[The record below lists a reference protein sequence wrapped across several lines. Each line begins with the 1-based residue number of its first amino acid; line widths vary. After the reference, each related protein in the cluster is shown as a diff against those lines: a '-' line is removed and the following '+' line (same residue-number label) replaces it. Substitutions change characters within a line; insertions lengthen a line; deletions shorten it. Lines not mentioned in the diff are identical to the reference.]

1 MQTDILYKQLTTK
14 LDELKTAI
22 ERFEKHTP
30 PSTTYAEQLHT
41 AINEANKLI
50 SAYVVLKEQKD
61 VSPDLNLHLKL
72 MNVTNAQQEVT
83 EQVKAE
89 ILVEKSEIIETPKV
103 EIAKPVAEVKPPII
117 EVKPAEEIVVAPV
130 AEKKSVEI
138 VFEKPEI
145 KTYPKLA
152 INLNDKFRFINE
164 LFAGNTNEYNIAI
177 EQLNCVNSLDEANAY
192 TKGLKSIYNWN
203 DDHEMVKNINGLI
216 QKRFI

>member
-30 PSTTYAEQLHT
+30 PSTNYAEQLHT
-41 AINEANKLI
+41 AINEANKLV

-72 MNVTNAQQEVT
+72 MNVTTAQQEVKG
-83 EQVKAE
+83 QVKTE
-89 ILVEKSEIIETPKV
+89 IQVEKSEVKEAPKV
-103 EIAKPVAEVKPPII
+103 EAAQPVTEVKPI
-117 EVKPAEEIVVAPV
+117 EVVAPPV
-130 AEKKSVEI
+130 VEKKSVDI

-164 LFAGNTNEYNIAI
+164 LFAGNANEYNIAI
-177 EQLNCVNSLDEANAY
+177 EQLNTVNSMDEANAY
-192 TKGLKSIYNWN
+192 IKGLKSIYNWN
-203 DDHEMVKNINGLI
+203 DDHEMVKNMNGLI
-216 QKRFI
+216 QKRFL

>member
-72 MNVTNAQQEVT
+72 MNVTNAQQEVK
-83 EQVKAE
+83 EQVKTE
-89 ILVEKSEIIETPKV
+89 IQVEKLEVKETPKV
-103 EIAKPVAEVKPPII
+103 EAVQPVVEVKPI
-117 EVKPAEEIVVAPV
+117 EVAAPPV

-164 LFAGNTNEYNIAI
+164 LFAGNANEYNIAI
-177 EQLNCVNSLDEANAY
+177 EQLNNVNSIDEATAY

-203 DDHEMVKNINGLI
+203 DDHEMVKNMNGLI
-216 QKRFI
+216 QKRFL

>member
-30 PSTTYAEQLHT
+30 PSTTSAEQLHM
-41 AINEANKLI
+41 AINEANKLV

-72 MNVTNAQQEVT
+72 MHVETAQKEIKEDIKIAHIEERQAAVDLSKESSQGESKPVDVKT
-83 EQVKAE
+83 EPS
-89 ILVEKSEIIETPKV
+89 VEK
-103 EIAKPVAEVKPPII
+103 KPVD
-117 EVKPAEEIVVAPV
+117 
-130 AEKKSVEI
+130 I

-164 LFAGNTNEYNIAI
+164 LFASNANEYHIAI
-177 EQLNCVNSLDEANAY
+177 EQLNNVNSLDEASAY
-192 TKGLKSIYNWN
+192 IKGLKAIYDWK

-216 QKRFI
+216 QKRFM

>member
-30 PSTTYAEQLHT
+30 PSTAYAEQLHT
-41 AINEANKLI
+41 AINEANKLV

-72 MNVTNAQQEVT
+72 MNVTSAQQEVK

-89 ILVEKSEIIETPKV
+89 IQVEKSEVIETPKV
-103 EIAKPVAEVKPPII
+103 EVVTPVAEVTPL
-117 EVKPAEEIVVAPV
+117 EVVAPPIV
-130 AEKKSVEI
+130 EKKSVEI

-164 LFAGNTNEYNIAI
+164 LFAGNANEYNIAI
-177 EQLNCVNSLDEANAY
+177 EQFNTVNSMDEANAY
-192 TKGLKSIYNWN
+192 IKGLKSIYNWN
-203 DDHEMVKNINGLI
+203 DDHEMVKNMNGLI
-216 QKRFI
+216 QKRFS

>member
-30 PSTTYAEQLHT
+30 PSTAYAEQLHT

-72 MNVTNAQQEVT
+72 MNVTAAQQEVK

-89 ILVEKSEIIETPKV
+89 ILVEKLEVKEMPNV
-103 EIAKPVAEVKPPII
+103 ELLQPMAEVKPIAVNATP
-117 EVKPAEEIVVAPV
+117 VV
-130 AEKKSVEI
+130 EKKSVEI

-177 EQLNCVNSLDEANAY
+177 EQLNNVDSMDEASAY
-192 TKGLKSIYNWN
+192 IKGLKSIYNW
-203 DDHEMVKNINGLI
+203 DDNHEMVKNMKGLI
-216 QKRFI
+216 QKRFV

>member
-30 PSTTYAEQLHT
+30 PSTAYAEQLHT
-41 AINEANKLI
+41 AINEVNKLV

-72 MNVTNAQQEVT
+72 MNVTAAQQEVK

-89 ILVEKSEIIETPKV
+89 IQVEKSEVIEAPKV
-103 EIAKPVAEVKPPII
+103 EVVQPVVEVKPI
-117 EVKPAEEIVVAPV
+117 EIVAPPV
-130 AEKKSVEI
+130 VEKKSVEI

-164 LFAGNTNEYNIAI
+164 LFAGNANEYNIAI
-177 EQLNCVNSLDEANAY
+177 EQLNNVNSMDEANAY

-203 DDHEMVKNINGLI
+203 DDHEMVKNMNGLI
-216 QKRFI
+216 QKRFV

>member
-30 PSTTYAEQLHT
+30 PSTAYAEQLHA
-41 AINEANKLI
+41 AINEANKLV

-72 MNVTNAQQEVT
+72 MNVTNARQEVK

-89 ILVEKSEIIETPKV
+89 IQVEKSEVIETP
-103 EIAKPVAEVKPPII
+103 IAEVVQPVI
-117 EVKPAEEIVVAPV
+117 EVKPIEVATPPV
-130 AEKKSVEI
+130 EKKSVEI

-145 KTYPKLA
+145 KSYPKLA

-164 LFAGNTNEYNIAI
+164 LFAGNANEYNIAI
-177 EQLNCVNSLDEANAY
+177 EQLNTVNSMDEATAY

-203 DDHEMVKNINGLI
+203 DDHEMVKNMNGLI
-216 QKRFI
+216 QKRFS

>member
-1 MQTDILYKQLTTK
+1 MNRKFYF
-14 LDELKTAI
+14 
-22 ERFEKHTP
+22 RFTGNNN
-30 PSTTYAEQLHT
+30 AEQLHV
-41 AINEANKLI
+41 AINEANKLV

-72 MNVTNAQQEVT
+72 MNVTTAQQEVK
-83 EQVKAE
+83 EQVKTE
-89 ILVEKSEIIETPKV
+89 IVVEKLEVIEMP
-103 EIAKPVAEVKPPII
+103 IAEVVQPVI
-117 EVKPAEEIVVAPV
+117 EVKPIEVAAPPI

-164 LFAGNTNEYNIAI
+164 LFAGNANEYNIAI
-177 EQLNCVNSLDEANAY
+177 EQLNTVNSVEEANAY

-203 DDHEMVKNINGLI
+203 DDHEMVKNMNGLI
-216 QKRFI
+216 HKRFA

>member
-41 AINEANKLI
+41 AINEANKLV

-61 VSPDLNLHLKL
+61 VSRDLNLHLKL
-72 MNVTNAQQEVT
+72 MNVTTAQQEVK

-89 ILVEKSEIIETPKV
+89 IQVEKTEVKETPKTEV
-103 EIAKPVAEVKPPII
+103 IQPVAEAKPVE
-117 EVKPAEEIVVAPV
+117 VVAPPV
-130 AEKKSVEI
+130 SEKKSVDI

-164 LFAGNTNEYNIAI
+164 LFAGNANEYNIAI
-177 EQLNCVNSLDEANAY
+177 EQLNTVNSLDEATAY
-192 TKGLKSIYNWN
+192 IKGLKSIYNWN

-216 QKRFI
+216 QKRFV

>member
-30 PSTTYAEQLHT
+30 PSTTYAEQLHM

-72 MNVTNAQQEVT
+72 MNVTGAQQEVK

-89 ILVEKSEIIETPKV
+89 IQVEKLEVKETPKV
-103 EIAKPVAEVKPPII
+103 EVIPPAVAVKSVEVAEPF
-117 EVKPAEEIVVAPV
+117 V
-130 AEKKSVEI
+130 AEKKSVDI
-138 VFEKPEI
+138 VFEKPEV
-145 KTYPKLA
+145 KTFPKLA

-164 LFAGNTNEYNIAI
+164 LFAGNVNEYNIAI
-177 EQLNCVNSLDEANAY
+177 EQLNTVNSMDEATAY
-192 TKGLKSIYNWN
+192 IKGLKSIYNWN
-203 DDHEMVKNINGLI
+203 DDHEMVKNMNGLI
-216 QKRFI
+216 QKRFV

>member
-30 PSTTYAEQLHT
+30 PSTAYAEQLHT

-72 MNVTNAQQEVT
+72 MNVTAAQQEVK

-89 ILVEKSEIIETPKV
+89 IQVEKLEAKEMPNV
-103 EIAKPVAEVKPPII
+103 ELLQPMAEVKPIAVNATP
-117 EVKPAEEIVVAPV
+117 VV
-130 AEKKSVEI
+130 EKKSVEI

-177 EQLNCVNSLDEANAY
+177 EQLNNVDSMDEANAY
-192 TKGLKSIYNWN
+192 IKGLKSIYNW
-203 DDHEMVKNINGLI
+203 DDNHEMVKNMNGLI
-216 QKRFI
+216 QKRFV

>member
-30 PSTTYAEQLHT
+30 PSTTSAEQLHT
-41 AINEANKLI
+41 AINEANKLV

-61 VSPDLNLHLKL
+61 VSPDLTLHLKL
-72 MNVTNAQQEVT
+72 MNVEAAQQEIKQ
-83 EQVKAE
+83 EVKIAQIEEKQAVIE
-89 ILVEKSEIIETPKV
+89 IQKETIIDQKEESKPIEIKSEPSVEK
-103 EIAKPVAEVKPPII
+103 KPVD
-117 EVKPAEEIVVAPV
+117 
-130 AEKKSVEI
+130 I

-164 LFAGNTNEYNIAI
+164 LFASNANEYHIAI
-177 EQLNCVNSLDEANAY
+177 EQLNNVNSLDEASAY
-192 TKGLKSIYNWN
+192 IKGLKAIYDWK

-216 QKRFI
+216 QKRFL

>member
-1 MQTDILYKQLTTK
+1 MQTDILYKQLISK

-30 PSTTYAEQLHT
+30 PSTTYAEHLHT
-41 AINEANKLI
+41 AINEANKLV

-72 MNVTNAQQEVT
+72 MN
-83 EQVKAE
+83 
-89 ILVEKSEIIETPKV
+89 IETAQKEVKEEVKTPHIEEKQT
-103 EIAKPVAEVKPPII
+103 VAELPKETITPQKEDLKPI
-117 EVKPAEEIVVAPV
+117 EVKTEPI
-130 AEKKSVEI
+130 AEKKPVEI

-164 LFAGNTNEYNIAI
+164 LFAGNSNEYHIAI
-177 EQLNCVNSLDEANAY
+177 DQLNAVNSLDEANAY
-192 TKGLKSIYNWN
+192 IKGLKSIYNWK

-216 QKRFI
+216 QKRFL

>member
-30 PSTTYAEQLHT
+30 PSTAYAEQLHT
-41 AINEANKLI
+41 AITEANKLV

-72 MNVTNAQQEVT
+72 MNVESAQ
-83 EQVKAE
+83 K
-89 ILVEKSEIIETPKV
+89 
-103 EIAKPVAEVKPPII
+103 EVKEDVKIAQAEEKQAVGELPKEEQKPI
-117 EVKPAEEIVVAPV
+117 EVKIEPIV
-130 AEKKSVEI
+130 EKKPVDI
-138 VFEKPEI
+138 VFEKPEV

-164 LFAGNTNEYNIAI
+164 LFASNANEYHIAI
-177 EQLNCVNSLDEANAY
+177 EQLNSVNSIDEANAY
-192 TKGLKSIYNWN
+192 IKGLKAIYNWK
-203 DDHEMVKNINGLI
+203 DDHEMVENILTLI
-216 QKRFI
+216 QKRFT

>member
-30 PSTTYAEQLHT
+30 PSTAYAEQLHM

-72 MNVTNAQQEVT
+72 MNVTAAQQEVK

-89 ILVEKSEIIETPKV
+89 ILVEKLEVKEMPNV
-103 EIAKPVAEVKPPII
+103 ELLQPMAEVKPIAVNATP
-117 EVKPAEEIVVAPV
+117 VV
-130 AEKKSVEI
+130 EKKSVEI
-138 VFEKPEI
+138 VFEKPEV

-177 EQLNCVNSLDEANAY
+177 EQLNNVDSMDEASAY
-192 TKGLKSIYNWN
+192 IKGLKSIYNW
-203 DDHEMVKNINGLI
+203 DDNHEMVKNMNGLI
-216 QKRFI
+216 QKRFV

>member
-83 EQVKAE
+83 EQAKAE

-103 EIAKPVAEVKPPII
+103 EFAQSVAEVKSPVIEAKQTEII
-117 EVKPAEEIVVAPV
+117 TEPV

-203 DDHEMVKNINGLI
+203 DDHEMVKNMNGLI

>member
-30 PSTTYAEQLHT
+30 PSTAYAEQLHT
-41 AINEANKLI
+41 AINDANKLI

-72 MNVTNAQQEVT
+72 MNVTTAQQEVK

-89 ILVEKSEIIETPKV
+89 ILVEKLEVNETPNA
-103 EIAKPVAEVKPPII
+103 ELLQPVSEVKPI
-117 EVKPAEEIVVAPV
+117 EVVATPV
-130 AEKKSVEI
+130 IEKKSVEI

-164 LFAGNTNEYNIAI
+164 LFAGNANEYNIAI
-177 EQLNCVNSLDEANAY
+177 EQLNNVNSMDEANAY
-192 TKGLKSIYNWN
+192 IKGLKSIYNW
-203 DDHEMVKNINGLI
+203 DDNHEMVKNMNGLI

>member
-41 AINEANKLI
+41 AINEANMLV

-72 MNVTNAQQEVT
+72 MNVTTAQQEVK

-89 ILVEKSEIIETPKV
+89 IKVEKTEAIETPKV
-103 EIAKPVAEVKPPII
+103 EVMQPLVEEKHPVIQKKPID
-117 EVKPAEEIVVAPV
+117 VVAPPV

-138 VFEKPEI
+138 VFEEPEI

-164 LFAGNTNEYNIAI
+164 LFAGNANEYNIAI
-177 EQLNCVNSLDEANAY
+177 EQLNAVNSMDEATAY
-192 TKGLKSIYNWN
+192 IKGLKSIYNWI
-203 DDHEMVKNINGLI
+203 DDHEMVKNMNGLI
-216 QKRFI
+216 QKRFL

>member
-30 PSTTYAEQLHT
+30 PSTAYAEQLHM

-72 MNVTNAQQEVT
+72 MNVTAAQQEVKD
-83 EQVKAE
+83 QVKAE
-89 ILVEKSEIIETPKV
+89 ILVEKLEVKEMPNV
-103 EIAKPVAEVKPPII
+103 ELLQPMSEVKPI
-117 EVKPAEEIVVAPV
+117 EVVATPNV
-130 AEKKSVEI
+130 EKKSVEI

-177 EQLNCVNSLDEANAY
+177 EQLNNVDSMDEASAY
-192 TKGLKSIYNWN
+192 IKGLKSIYNW
-203 DDHEMVKNINGLI
+203 DDNHEMVKNMNGLI
-216 QKRFI
+216 QKRFL

>member
-30 PSTTYAEQLHT
+30 PSTAYAEQLHT

-72 MNVTNAQQEVT
+72 MNVTIAQQEVK

-89 ILVEKSEIIETPKV
+89 ILVEKLEVKETPNA
-103 EIAKPVAEVKPPII
+103 ELLKPVAEVKPI
-117 EVKPAEEIVVAPV
+117 EVVAAPAI
-130 AEKKSVEI
+130 EKKSVEI

-145 KTYPKLA
+145 KIYPKLA

-177 EQLNCVNSLDEANAY
+177 EQLNNVDSMDEASAY
-192 TKGLKSIYNWN
+192 IKGLKSIYNW
-203 DDHEMVKNINGLI
+203 DDNHEMVKNMNGLI
-216 QKRFI
+216 QKRFV

>member
-30 PSTTYAEQLHT
+30 PSTTSAEQLHM
-41 AINEANKLI
+41 AINEVNKLV

-72 MNVTNAQQEVT
+72 MHVETAQ
-83 EQVKAE
+83 KE
-89 ILVEKSEIIETPKV
+89 IKEDIKIAHIEERQAAVDLPK
-103 EIAKPVAEVKPPII
+103 ESSQGESKPI
-117 EVKPAEEIVVAPV
+117 EVKTEPSV
-130 AEKKSVEI
+130 EKKPVDI

-164 LFAGNTNEYNIAI
+164 LFASNANEYHIAI
-177 EQLNCVNSLDEANAY
+177 EQLNNVNSLDEASAY
-192 TKGLKSIYNWN
+192 IKGLKAIYDWK

-216 QKRFI
+216 QKRFL

>member
-30 PSTTYAEQLHT
+30 PSTAYAEQLHT
-41 AINEANKLI
+41 AINEANKLV

-72 MNVTNAQQEVT
+72 MNVTSAQQEVK

-89 ILVEKSEIIETPKV
+89 IQVEKSEVIETPKV
-103 EIAKPVAEVKPPII
+103 EVVTPVAEVTPL
-117 EVKPAEEIVVAPV
+117 EVVAPPIV
-130 AEKKSVEI
+130 EKKSVEI

-164 LFAGNTNEYNIAI
+164 LFAGNANEYNIAI
-177 EQLNCVNSLDEANAY
+177 EQFNTVNSMDEATAY
-192 TKGLKSIYNWN
+192 IKGLKSIYNWN
-203 DDHEMVKNINGLI
+203 DDHEMVKNMNGLI
-216 QKRFI
+216 QKRFLS

>member
-30 PSTTYAEQLHT
+30 PSTTSAEQLHT
-41 AINEANKLI
+41 AINEVNKLV

-72 MNVTNAQQEVT
+72 MHVETAQKEIKEDIKIAHIEERQAAVDLSKESSQGEPKPVDVKT
-83 EQVKAE
+83 EPS
-89 ILVEKSEIIETPKV
+89 VEKN
-103 EIAKPVAEVKPPII
+103 PVD
-117 EVKPAEEIVVAPV
+117 
-130 AEKKSVEI
+130 I

-164 LFAGNTNEYNIAI
+164 LFASNANEYHIAI
-177 EQLNCVNSLDEANAY
+177 EQLNNVNSLDEASAY
-192 TKGLKSIYNWN
+192 IKGLKAIYDWK

-216 QKRFI
+216 QKRFM

>member
-30 PSTTYAEQLHT
+30 PSTTSAEQLHM
-41 AINEANKLI
+41 AINEVNKLV

-72 MNVTNAQQEVT
+72 MHVETAQ
-83 EQVKAE
+83 KE
-89 ILVEKSEIIETPKV
+89 IKEDIKIAHIEERQAAVDLSK
-103 EIAKPVAEVKPPII
+103 ESSQGESKPI
-117 EVKPAEEIVVAPV
+117 EVKTEPSV
-130 AEKKSVEI
+130 EKKPVDI

-164 LFAGNTNEYNIAI
+164 LFASNANEYHIAI
-177 EQLNCVNSLDEANAY
+177 EQLNNVNSLDEASAY
-192 TKGLKSIYNWN
+192 IKGLKAIYDWK

-216 QKRFI
+216 QKRFM

>member
-30 PSTTYAEQLHT
+30 PSTTSAEQLHM
-41 AINEANKLI
+41 AINEVNKLV

-72 MNVTNAQQEVT
+72 MHVETAQKEIKEDIKIAHIEERQAAVDLSKESSQGESKPVDVKT
-83 EQVKAE
+83 EPS
-89 ILVEKSEIIETPKV
+89 VEK
-103 EIAKPVAEVKPPII
+103 KPVD
-117 EVKPAEEIVVAPV
+117 
-130 AEKKSVEI
+130 I

-164 LFAGNTNEYNIAI
+164 LFASNANEYHIAI
-177 EQLNCVNSLDEANAY
+177 EQLNNVNSLDEASAY
-192 TKGLKSIYNWN
+192 IKGLKAIYDWK

-216 QKRFI
+216 QKRFM

>member
-30 PSTTYAEQLHT
+30 PSTTYADQLHT
-41 AINEANKLI
+41 AINEANKLV

-72 MNVTNAQQEVT
+72 MNVTATHQEVK
-83 EQVKAE
+83 EQDKAE
-89 ILVEKSEIIETPKV
+89 IKVEKIEDKEIPKLELV
-103 EIAKPVAEVKPPII
+103 QPVVEVKIPVI
-117 EVKPAEEIVVAPV
+117 EVKPIVVAVPPV
-130 AEKKSVEI
+130 VEKKSVEI
-138 VFEKPEI
+138 VFEEPEI

-164 LFAGNTNEYNIAI
+164 LFAGNANEYNIAI
-177 EQLNCVNSLDEANAY
+177 EQLNAVNSMDEATAY
-192 TKGLKSIYNWN
+192 IKGLKSIYNWN
-203 DDHEMVKNINGLI
+203 DDHEMVKNMNGLI
-216 QKRFI
+216 QKRFL

>member
-30 PSTTYAEQLHT
+30 PSTAYAEQLHT
-41 AINEANKLI
+41 AITEANKLV

-72 MNVTNAQQEVT
+72 MNVESAQ
-83 EQVKAE
+83 K
-89 ILVEKSEIIETPKV
+89 
-103 EIAKPVAEVKPPII
+103 EVKEDVKIAQAEEKQAVGELPKEEQKPI
-117 EVKPAEEIVVAPV
+117 EVKIEPIV
-130 AEKKSVEI
+130 EKKPVDI
-138 VFEKPEI
+138 VFEKPEV

-164 LFAGNTNEYNIAI
+164 LFASNANEYHIAI
-177 EQLNCVNSLDEANAY
+177 EQLNSVNSIDEANAY
-192 TKGLKSIYNWN
+192 IKGLKAIYNWK
-203 DDHEMVKNINGLI
+203 DDHEMVENILVLI
-216 QKRFI
+216 QKRFM